1 MDDLRELEADIEE
14 KLRLVYEMNEAK
26 RRGEFVL
33 LDDETRDR
41 MKNGYLQRYVDHFTR
56 QASLPGMDQLTGGQ
70 EFMNKLMEKKYL
82 GGCVPPHSFRS
93 SNSRLQTRLSK
104 HAFANTFAV
113 MRDCEWV
120 AQKISAGLVPASK
133 SGFPGSTLT
142 LPSVCLEAQP
152 ALHKAL
158 HPAPCTVHTAHCTQ
172 HTAHCTLHPAIC
184 AALHTMH
191 CNLHSHSL

>member
-1 MDDLRELEADIEE
+1 MAVLISFCGTKDLLLRACVIAATSATMDDLRELEADIEE

-133 SGFPGSTLT
+133 AGCPG
-142 LPSVCLEAQP
+142 
-152 ALHKAL
+152 
-158 HPAPCTVHTAHCTQ
+158 
-172 HTAHCTLHPAIC
+172 
-184 AALHTMH
+184 
-191 CNLHSHSL
+191 